1 MLQTLKDLFAAVRP
15 AELAEPE
22 ASEHAL
28 QLATA
33 VLLIEVMRAD
43 AQSDA
48 TEQATALALLREH
61 FTLRSDE
68 LERLYEL
75 AEARA
80 DEATDL
86 HTFTLQLDKTFDAP
100 QKTRILELL
109 WRVAY
114 ADGKLCAHEAHL
126 MRKLADLLHV
136 PYAAYIGTKL
146 RAAGESS

>member
-1 MLQTLKDLFAAVRP
+1 MLRTLKDLFAAVRP
-15 AELAEPE
+15 ANLVDDA
-22 ASEHAL
+22 ASSHAL

-43 AQSDA
+43 TQSDA
-48 TEQATALALLREH
+48 AEKATAFALLREH
-61 FTLRSDE
+61 FALGSDE
-68 LERLYEL
+68 LDRLYEL

-80 DEATDL
+80 DEAIDL
-86 HTFTLQLDKTFDAP
+86 HTFTLQLDKNFSAT
-100 QKTRILELL
+100 QKQRILELL

-146 RAAGESS
+146 RAAGELP